1 MIEISLAPSSI
12 SLKDSAVLVGI
23 VGDGAIASSPALPN
37 DAALRELA
45 RAVGAS
51 STVDKVVRSSGTAI
65 GADVVVFTGIG
76 PEVTPE
82 SLRRA
87 AGSATRQLVG
97 IDDLTVLL
105 PAEDPEALSAI
116 AEGLSYGA
124 YRFTRYRTGTPSVT
138 TARIVVGNPKDKTAK
153 AALAR
158 ASVLAESVALTRDL
172 INTAPGDL
180 FPAEFAAI
188 ARAQTQSLK
197 ISVTEYDAKRL
208 AAEGFGGILGVGQG
222 STRPPRLVTLSYS
235 PKGATTHVALVG
247 KGITFDSGGLSL
259 KPAKSMETMK
269 SDMSG
274 AAAVLAS
281 VIAAAKLALPVRVT
295 AYLALAENMPGG
307 AAIRPS
313 DVLVMHGGTTVE
325 VLNTD
330 AEGRLVLADA
340 LDLAAESAPDAL
352 IDIATLTGA
361 QALAFGD
368 RVAAVMGDESVS
380 SDLIAAADAA
390 GEHLWPMPM
399 PEYLNATLKSQ
410 VADMAN
416 MGAREGG
423 MIVAAHFLKRF
434 THDVPWAHIDIAGPA
449 FAEKEWG
456 YVTLGGVGFGVRT
469 FVNYLEHSM

>member
-1 MIEISLAPSSI
+1 MLELSLASSRT
-12 SLKDSAVLVGI
+12 SLKNSAVLVGI
-23 VGDGAIASSPALPN
+23 VGDGQFAASPGLPKETIL
-37 DAALRELA
+37 AELA
-45 RAVGAS
+45 AAVGAPS
-51 STVDKVVRSSGTAI
+51 ATDKVVRSSGAAI
-65 GADVVVFTGIG
+65 GANVVVFTGIG
-76 PEVTPE
+76 SEVTPE
-82 SLRRA
+82 ALRRA
-87 AGSATRQLVG
+87 AGSATRQLTG
-97 IDDLTVLL
+97 IEELTVLL
-105 PAEDPEALSAI
+105 PAEDPESLSAV
-116 AEGLSYGA
+116 AEGLAYGA
-124 YRFTRYRTGTPSVT
+124 YRFTRYTNGTPAVT
-138 TARIVVGNPKDKTAK
+138 KAAIVVGDVKNKTAK
-153 AALAR
+153 LALER
-158 ASVLAESVALTRDL
+158 AGVLATSVALARDL

-180 FPAEFAAI
+180 FPAEFAKI
-188 ARAQTQSLK
+188 SHAQTKALK
-197 ISVTEYDAKRL
+197 VSVSEFDEKRL

-235 PKGATTHVALVG
+235 PKGATKHVALVG

-274 AAAVLAS
+274 AAAVLAA
-281 VIAAAKLALPVRVT
+281 VIAAAELGLPIRVT
-295 AYLALAENMPGG
+295 GYLALAENMPGG

-313 DVLVMHGGTTVE
+313 DVLVMHGGKTVE

-340 LDLAAESAPDAL
+340 LDLAAGSAPDA
-352 IDIATLTGA
+352 IVDIATLTGA

-368 RVAAVMGDESVS
+368 RIAAVMGDEHLA

-399 PEYLNATLKSQ
+399 PEYLNATLASK

-416 MGAREGG
+416 MGSREGG

-434 THDVPWAHIDIAGPA
+434 THGVPWAHIDIAGPA

-456 YVTLGGVGFGVRT
+456 YVTAGGVGFGVRT
-469 FVNYLEHSM
+469 FVNYLEQLS

>member
-12 SLKDSAVLVGI
+12 SLQDSAVLVGI

>member
-138 TARIVVGNPKDKTAK
+138 TARIVVGNPKDQTAK

-158 ASVLAESVALTRDL
+158 SSVLAESVALTRDL